1 MNPAMMQ
8 EALRQLQG
16 GGGGGP
22 QPDKPLPDTA
32 EKIQI
37 SSLSLLK
44 MLKHGRAG
52 VPMEVMGLMLGQ
64 FVDDYTI
71 TCVDVFAMP
80 QHGTGVSVEAVDPV
94 FQTDMLAM
102 LEQTQRKE
110 QVVGWYHSHPGF
122 GVWMSGVDM
131 NTHKSFEKLNERCV
145 AVVIDPIQVSNL
157 ISISA
162 DRWILTVDGCPYE
175 YRSSYQ
181 YQ

>member
-1 MNPAMMQ
+1 MAMM
-8 EALRQLQG
+8 RQMQG

-22 QPDKPLPDTA
+22 EPDKPLPDTA

-80 QHGTGVSVEAVDPV
+80 QVRA
-94 FQTDMLAM
+94 
-102 LEQTQRKE
+102 
-110 QVVGWYHSHPGF
+110 
-122 GVWMSGVDM
+122 
-131 NTHKSFEKLNERCV
+131 SFHIFSSFRLLRATASLC
-145 AVVIDPIQVSNL
+145 APR
-157 ISISA
+157 SA
-162 DRWILTVDGCPYE
+162 LP
-175 YRSSYQ
+175 SFF
-181 YQ
+181 